1 MVMKTHNAAAHPN
14 QKPLR
19 TLWALFFLLYASIGV
34 SFTFINVYYASIGLT
49 GTQIGLLSTIGA
61 LTSMLGATF
70 WGYLSDRT
78 GQARLILS
86 VGGFL
91 AGGLFFLTPYM
102 RTFTALVV
110 LTIGIGIFTSSAFT
124 LIDAL
129 TLTLLGEQRGHYG
142 RYRLGGSL
150 GYILT
155 ASLGGFIYQS
165 LGLTLIF
172 PVYLIIMILLGIISL
187 RLPVIQIP
195 ATTRQKASL
204 RGMVAQPAWLL
215 FILCVFLVWTAS
227 AGFLNFLGVTIQDM
241 GGTSSLIGLAGTI
254 AAVMEIPF
262 MYYSGWFLQR
272 FGVTR
277 ILWISMAFYALRLGL
292 YSIMPSP
299 YWVLGINAMNGP
311 TYVFFWNSAISFAF
325 QLAPVEYKAT
335 AQGLFVATTNMSAMV
350 GALLSG
356 WLYDT
361 VGPSGMF
368 RILTLF
374 CLAAFVLFAF
384 NRSPK
389 VSTV

>member
-1 MVMKTHNAAAHPN
+1 MDTFNAATHPN

-19 TLWALFFLLYASIGV
+19 TLWMLFFLLYASIGV

-61 LTSMLGATF
+61 LTSMVGAAL

-78 GQARLILS
+78 GQARWIMAI
-86 VGGFL
+86 GGFL
-91 AGGLFFLTPYM
+91 AGGLFFLTPLM
-102 RTFTALVV
+102 RTFTALVI
-110 LTIGIGIFTSSAFT
+110 LTIGIGIFASSAFT

-129 TLTLLGEQRGHYG
+129 TLTLLGEHRGQYG

-155 ASLGGFIYQS
+155 ASLGGFIYQR

-172 PVYLIIMILLGIISL
+172 PIYLFIMVLFGIISL
-187 RLPVIQIP
+187 RLPVIHLPSSSQ
-195 ATTRQKASL
+195 QKASL
-204 RGMVAQPAWLL
+204 KGMVTQPAWLL
-215 FILCVFLVWTAS
+215 FMFCVFLVWTAS

-241 GGTSSLIGLAGTI
+241 GGASSLIGLAGTI
-254 AAVMEIPF
+254 AAITEIPF

-272 FGVTR
+272 LGVTR
-277 ILWISMAFYALRLGL
+277 MLWISMAFYTLRLGL

-299 YWVLGINAMNGP
+299 YWVLGINMMNGP
-311 TYVFFWNSAISFAF
+311 TYVFFWNSAISYAF
-325 QLAPVEYKAT
+325 QLAPAEYKAT
-335 AQGLFVATTNMSAMV
+335 AQGFFVAVTNLSAMV

-361 VGPSGMF
+361 SGPAGMF
-368 RILTLF
+368 RVLGLF
-374 CLAAFVLFAF
+374 CLAAFTLFAF
-384 NRSPK
+384 NRSPRTA
-389 VSTV
+389 TV